1 MTKLDIINEAS
12 KMTGLTK
19 VEIEIVLD
27 AIINSIKTSLS
38 KGERVDIR
46 GFGSFCTK
54 VRMSREARNP
64 ATNETIILDKKY
76 IPFFKPFRSMQFCPC
91 ALLNDRDLHNC
102 PVIVINFALKGS
114 C

>member
-1 MTKLDIINEAS
+1 MTKLDIVNEAS

-38 KGERVDIR
+38 MGERVDIR

-54 VRMSREARNP
+54 VRMSREARDP

-76 IPFFKPFRSMQFCPC
+76 IPFFKVSK
-91 ALLNDRDLHNC
+91 LLKEYVDYEMKER
-102 PVIVINFALKGS
+102 V
-114 C
+114 